1 MKTTILDKRK
11 IYISEN
17 QAKVIKDKYLRDDNS
32 VEDLFERVAHNIS
45 LSELVFH
52 PDAEKWGVFTGVNFR
67 TAESA
72 ADGGQTRTLLF
83 HEGLAESSE
92 REANFMKFVA
102 NLEKAYATI
111 DAARA
116 AADRWKVEFYNLMAD
131 FNFLP
136 NSPTLMN
143 AGRDLQQLSACYV
156 LPVPDSMEGI
166 AKALTAQSLI

>member
-1 MKTTILDKRK
+1 MARFKTKTSAHGQPGGAGAGRSPTTLKVLKVQAGDTDTMKTTILDKRK

-72 ADGGQTRTLLF
+72 ADGGCAWL
-83 HEGLAESSE
+83 
-92 REANFMKFVA
+92 REK
-102 NLEKAYATI
+102 
-111 DAARA
+111 
-116 AADRWKVEFYNLMAD
+116 
-131 FNFLP
+131 
-136 NSPTLMN
+136 
-143 AGRDLQQLSACYV
+143 G
-156 LPVPDSMEGI
+156 
-166 AKALTAQSLI
+166 